1 VRLRDQR
8 QAAGQGASIRLEG
21 ISDAWGLADSKG
33 ESTSIVAIASRRGNL
48 QHAIEDV
55 ENQVSLLRARVAG
68 VEKSRASLKLAEL
81 EFERAKQLI
90 TSTTISQQEYD
101 RRQATLSVAR
111 AQLTQSLADVYQ
123 IRVSLGLPA
132 QPEGDRD
139 LGKVPPDLD
148 QTFSSTASRA
158 RRDCAGTSRIRGSRG
173 LAGVCIILLTQIE
186 TILRARLPAPA
197 PAAPP
202 SASPAAP
209 PSAAP
214 TNEFDNQEEY
224 QRANSGVDDR
234 GDNARAKV
242 DAELWQQPPANEGP
256 DYADDK
262 VTDEPKPGA
271 LHDLAGKPSCYETD
285 H

>member
-1 VRLRDQR
+1 
-8 QAAGQGASIRLEG
+8 
-21 ISDAWGLADSKG
+21 
-33 ESTSIVAIASRRGNL
+33 
-48 QHAIEDV
+48 
-55 ENQVSLLRARVAG
+55 
-68 VEKSRASLKLAEL
+68 
-81 EFERAKQLI
+81 
-90 TSTTISQQEYD
+90 
-101 RRQATLSVAR
+101 
-111 AQLTQSLADVYQ
+111 
-123 IRVSLGLPA
+123 
-132 QPEGDRD
+132 
-139 LGKVPPDLD
+139 
-148 QTFSSTASRA
+148 
-158 RRDCAGTSRIRGSRG
+158 

-186 TILRARLPAPA
+186 TIFRARLPAPA